1 MGLGQRWQIILS
13 SLVQTCYIILEVVTV
28 INGLIPGSGGT
39 VETSNHV
46 FLEWH
51 WDFSLDLP
59 YERVLYIS
67 EIIDRHCFLFLD
79 WHAVQRIQLMLI
91 FIL

>member
-1 MGLGQRWQIILS
+1 MCLSQRWQIILS
-13 SLVQTCYIILEVVTV
+13 GLVQTSQVVLIVIV

-67 EIIDRHCFLFLD
+67 EIIDSHCFLLLG